1 MYIFAYG
8 MLILALLASLGGAG
22 LAVMQLFQGRAS
34 ALWFI
39 EKAQALMTMALVLAS
54 AILLHALYWNDFSL
68 VYVASY
74 TDKLLPIFYRL
85 TAFWAGQPG
94 SLLFWALSVAVAGT
108 AFSFTPSY
116 KNLTEET
123 RLWFWIFFLG
133 IMAFFALLLTG
144 WSNPFTIQDPAPA
157 DGRGLNPL
165 LQNPGMIFHP
175 PLLFWGYGGFVI
187 PGCLALAQCLSD
199 NEEIEG
205 SWVMVARP
213 FTLWA
218 WLFLTAGIILG
229 AWWAYMELGWGGY
242 WAWDPVE
249 NASIIPWLLGT
260 AALHTT
266 IIQVRRG
273 KLGRVNVFLMALT
286 TVSAFFAT
294 YLVRSGVVQSVHAF
308 GDGGVGTPLLI
319 FIIASTLLCL
329 LVACVGYNS
338 RKSLVGIDSREGML
352 VVTAWILIMLSIIIC
367 LGTLWPIISKLWSAQ
382 SQGLDATF
390 YNKVCL
396 PLFAL
401 MAVIFSFCP
410 WLGWNGGI
418 RNMKKLMLVLASFV
432 VTAVVL
438 WVTEYRQA
446 TSFMAISA
454 SVAALVSLGMLVMEK
469 SVRSQI
475 NTLAAHGVHLGLIM
489 IVMGVAFSGPYK
501 IEKDILLSKGESAQ
515 VGNYTVGLVDVAEG
529 RTKTYDYLEARLQV
543 TDKDSVLQGV
553 LAPQMR
559 IYNNFSGMKFSE
571 VGTIFSL
578 GNEFYAS
585 LLGIDHNNKATLR
598 VSINPLVN
606 WLWIGGTLMC
616 LFPILGLRRKIR
628 SQVPDEDEE
637 EASTEVAEQNNTHS
651 HNKG

>member
-1 MYIFAYG
+1 MYIFAYA
-8 MLILALLASLGGAG
+8 MLILALLASLGGAC
-22 LAVMQLFQGRAS
+22 LAAMQLFQGRAA
-34 ALWFI
+34 ALWVI
-39 EKAQALMTMALVLAS
+39 EKAQALMTAALLLAS
-54 AILLHALYWNDFSL
+54 ALLLHALYWNDFSL

-116 KNLTEET
+116 KKLTEET
-123 RLWFWIFFLG
+123 RLWFWVFFLA

-144 WSNPFTIQDPAPA
+144 WSNPFTIQTPAPL

-205 SWVMVARP
+205 SWVIVARP

-249 NASIIPWLLGT
+249 NASIIPWLIGT

-273 KLGRVNVFLMALT
+273 KLGRVNVFLMSLT
-286 TVSAFFAT
+286 TISAFFAT

-308 GDGGVGTPLLI
+308 GDGGVGTPLLV
-319 FIIASTLLCL
+319 FILSSTALCAA
-329 LVACVGYNS
+329 VAMVGYNS

-352 VVTAWILIMLSIIIC
+352 VVTAWVLIMLSIIIC
-367 LGTLWPIISKLWSAQ
+367 LGTLWPIISQLWSAE

-390 YNKVCL
+390 YNRVCL

-401 MAVIFSFCP
+401 IAAIFAFCP
-410 WLGWNGGI
+410 WLGWNGGV
-418 RNMKKLMLVLASFV
+418 RDMKKLLVVLATFM
-432 VTAVVL
+432 AAAAVL
-438 WVTEYRQA
+438 WTTGYRQPTAFIA
-446 TSFMAISA
+446 T
-454 SVAALVSLGMLVMEK
+454 AACAAGVVSLGMLMMEK
-469 SVRSQI
+469 SVRSQM

-489 IVMGVAFSGPYK
+489 IVAGVAFSGPYK
-501 IEKDILLSKGESAQ
+501 VEKDVLLAKGESAL
-515 VGNYTVGLVDVAEG
+515 VGDYTIGLVDVAEG
-529 RTKTYDYLEARLQV
+529 RTKTYDYLEARIQV
-543 TDKDSVLQGV
+543 TDEDKVLQGV

-559 IYNNFSGMKFSE
+559 IYNNFSSMKFSE

-585 LLGIDHNNKATLR
+585 LLGIDNNNRATLR

-616 LFPILGLRRKIR
+616 IFPILGLRRRIR
-628 SQVPDEDEE
+628 SKVPDVDEE
-637 EASTEVAEQNNTHS
+637 SAFAED
-651 HNKG
+651 NKAK

>member
-1 MYIFAYG
+1 MYIFAYA
-8 MLILALLASLGGAG
+8 MLILALLISLGGAG
-22 LAVMQLFQGRAS
+22 LAAMQLFQGRAA
-34 ALWFI
+34 ALGII
-39 EKAQALMTMALVLAS
+39 EKAQALMTLALTLAS
-54 AILLHALYWNDFSL
+54 ALLLHALFWNDFSV
-68 VYVASY
+68 VYVANY

-116 KNLTEET
+116 NKLTEET
-123 RLWFWIFFLG
+123 RLWFWVFFLA

-144 WSNPFTIQDPAPA
+144 WSNPFVIQNPAPA

-249 NASIIPWLLGT
+249 NASIIPWLIGT

-273 KLGRVNVFLMALT
+273 KLGRVNVFLMSLT

-308 GDGGVGTPLLI
+308 GDGGVGMPLLI
-319 FIIASTLLCL
+319 FIISSTALCAI
-329 LVACVGYNS
+329 VACVGYNS
-338 RKSLVGIDSREGML
+338 RKTLVGLDSREGML
-352 VVTAWILIMLSIIIC
+352 VMTAWVLIMLSIVIC
-367 LGTLWPIISKLWSAQ
+367 LGTLWPLISQLWSAQ

-401 MAVIFSFCP
+401 ITAIFAFCP

-418 RNMKKLMLVLASFV
+418 RNVKKLMIVLLSFV
-432 VTAVVL
+432 ITATAL
-438 WVTEYRQA
+438 WMTDYRQA
-446 TSFMAISA
+446 TAFIATSA
-454 SVAALVSLGMLVMEK
+454 SVAALVSLAMLVAEK

-475 NTLAAHGVHLGLIM
+475 NALAAHGVHLGLIM
-489 IVMGVAFSGPYK
+489 IVIGVAFSGPYK
-501 IEKDILLSKGESAQ
+501 VEKDLVLSKGESAV
-515 VGNYTVGLVDVAEG
+515 VGSYTVGLVDVVEG
-529 RTKTYDYLEARLQV
+529 RTKTYDFMEARLQV
-543 TDKDSVLQGV
+543 TDGDNVLQGV
-553 LAPQMR
+553 LTPQMR
-559 IYNNFSGMKFSE
+559 IYNNFSNMKFSE
-571 VGTIFSL
+571 VGTVFSL

-585 LLGIDHNNKATLR
+585 LLGRDMNGQATLR
-598 VSINPLVN
+598 VSVNPLVN

-616 LFPILGLRRKIR
+616 LFPILGLRRKMRTRI
-628 SQVPDEDEE
+628 PDVDEE
-637 EASTEVAEQNNTHS
+637 TPNKEAA
-651 HNKG
+651 